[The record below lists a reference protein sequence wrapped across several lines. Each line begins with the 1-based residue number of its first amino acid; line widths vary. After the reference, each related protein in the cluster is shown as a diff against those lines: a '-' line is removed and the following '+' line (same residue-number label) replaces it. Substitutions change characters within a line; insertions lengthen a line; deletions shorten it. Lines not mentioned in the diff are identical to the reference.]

1 MKKNLPK
8 NLIKKTALVAVFFI
22 FASFFNSVKAQYCM
36 VPTTNIQIFPTNVA
50 QTTAVYSSGGRAF
63 NFKNYFGHSG

>member
-22 FASFFNSVKAQYCM
+22 FACFFNSVKAQYCLA
-36 VPTTNIQIFPTNVA
+36 PASNIQIFPTNVT
-50 QTTAVYSSGGRAF
+50 QTTSVYISAT
-63 NFKNYFGHSG
+63 YFTT